1 MAAPGDTQLGDVMA
15 SLREDHRNFAVLLE
29 IVAEE
34 ATAARK
40 GGDPDFELLADIMHY
55 MSGYSDAIHHPAEN
69 RVYEL
74 LARSQAD
81 DALGLGRVE
90 VEHRELTEM
99 TRDFRNLC
107 DAGKSGAALRRERLV
122 DAADAYIKRLGE
134 HIAWEEKELFP
145 RADRLVLES
154 AEIAVVAAND
164 PVFGPRP
171 EAAFNRL
178 LERLREE
185 ADWR

>member
-1 MAAPGDTQLGDVMA
+1 MTAPRDTRLGDVMA

-29 IVAEE
+29 LVAEE
-34 ATAARK
+34 ATAARQ
-40 GGDPDFELLADIMHY
+40 GRDPDFELLADIMHY

-74 LARSQAD
+74 LARSQAE
-81 DALGLGRVE
+81 DAPDLGRVE
-90 VEHRELTEM
+90 TEHRELTEM
-99 TRDFRNLC
+99 TREFRNLC
-107 DAGKSGAALRRERLV
+107 DAGKSGATLLREGFV
-122 DAADAYIKRLGE
+122 EAADAYIEHLGE

-154 AEIAVVAAND
+154 VEIAVVAAND
-164 PVFGPRP
+164 PVFGPEP

-178 LERLREE
+178 LKRLREE